1 MQKPF
6 RAECI
11 MRMSIYSNESFAD
24 GRKMRIKK
32 SQMGIGFMYSMAR
45 FPSVVLQKTEIL
57 KGLFENGDF
66 W

>member
-32 SQMGIGFMYSMAR
+32 SQMGIGFMYSMAGSHLFIAEKRR
-45 FPSVVLQKTEIL
+45 F
-57 KGLFENGDF
+57 
-66 W
+66 